1 MSSLYGTRF
10 NTASNACHI
19 HDTKSRKAPRK
30 AGAPALITDENVK
43 AMRALFD
50 YRGWSKKELAAYF
63 KVNYSSVARVIDGL
77 TKAKIPHSEADVPKG
92 L

>member
-1 MSSLYGTRF
+1 MSSLYGSQLDT
-10 NTASNACHI
+10 TSNAHEI
-19 HDTKSRKAPRK
+19 HATKSKKLKA
-30 AGAPALITDENVK
+30 APGHATLVNDESIK

-50 YRGWSKKELAAYF
+50 YRGWSKKELAEYF